1 MATTAT
7 ALTRKDEVIPFPN
20 MDGSLSRKEMQQQQ
34 QQQSISPWLLAG
46 TKKDM
51 LETYSLLPVN
61 NLPVNS
67 LDVDGRS
74 LICGTDGEAI
84 IIVQDLPLK

>member
-1 MATTAT
+1 
-7 ALTRKDEVIPFPN
+7 
-20 MDGSLSRKEMQQQQ
+20 
-34 QQQSISPWLLAG
+34 
-46 TKKDM
+46 M

-67 LDVDGRS
+67 IDIDAKS
-74 LICGTDGEAI
+74 LISGTDGEAI